1 MASIDKATMFPCDPY
16 QNVDWRKIDGLEN
29 CLEETTFCREPIL
42 KVKPEA
48 LEKLA
53 QVAFHDIS
61 HFLRTE
67 HLAQLK
73 DILSDPEAS
82 ANDRFVALDLLRN
95 SQIAAEGIL
104 PMCQDT
110 GTAIIMAKKGRSV
123 WTSGKDESALSKGIE
138 STYASD
144 NLRFSQLA
152 PLGMFEEKNTKSNL
166 PAQSRPLSNGWK

>member
-1 MASIDKATMFPCDPY
+1 MSTLDQHNMFPCDPY
-16 QNVDWRKIDGLEN
+16 QSTKWKKIEGLDN
-29 CLEETTFCREPIL
+29 CVEEATFCVEPIL

-61 HFLRTE
+61 HFLRTD

-110 GTAIIMAKKGRSV
+110 GTASVRQCRWRYCRRRRHRSCRV
-123 WTSGKDESALSKGIE
+123 GPSRSIADDTR
-138 STYASD
+138 TYV
-144 NLRFSQLA
+144 
-152 PLGMFEEKNTKSNL
+152 
-166 PAQSRPLSNGWK
+166 